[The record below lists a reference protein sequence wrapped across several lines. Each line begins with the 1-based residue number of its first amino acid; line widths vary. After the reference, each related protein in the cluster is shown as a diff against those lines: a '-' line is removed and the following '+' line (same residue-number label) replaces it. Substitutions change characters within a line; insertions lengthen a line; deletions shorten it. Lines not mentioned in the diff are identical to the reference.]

1 MGCSFKMFIKNLY
14 VDKLVDIVKKCNNTC
29 HSTIKMNSVDV
40 KKKNA
45 DIDSSKEINDKDPKF
60 EFVDVVRISKWKTI
74 FEKGYTSNWLEETF
88 MIKKVKNT
96 VP

>member
-29 HSTIKMNSVDV
+29 HSIIKMNSVDV
-40 KKKNA
+40 KKNT

-60 EFVDVVRISKWKTI
+60 EFIDVVRISKWKTI
-74 FEKGYTSNWLEETF
+74 FEKGYSSNWLEETF

>member
-40 KKKNA
+40 KKKC
-45 DIDSSKEINDKDPKF
+45 
-60 EFVDVVRISKWKTI
+60 R
-74 FEKGYTSNWLEETF
+74 YWL
-88 MIKKVKNT
+88 
-96 VP
+96 

>member
-1 MGCSFKMFIKNLY
+1 MTLVKRLMIKIL
-14 VDKLVDIVKKCNNTC
+14 
-29 HSTIKMNSVDV
+29 
-40 KKKNA
+40 
-45 DIDSSKEINDKDPKF
+45 KF